1 MSCDRYSYQVMD
13 FRVYFSDYNHFSR
26 QQFPVSKD
34 ENKCFKQFSIRR
46 VYSALSDIYL
56 VYYFVAIIVFKQ
68 IRDIDPIVAINDTDP
83 TSGRHFVNV
92 SCLRHWPNVD
102 HLRCWSNIRSTLGQV
117 SLPPIT
123 SSVASSLHM
132 FLLFYFFVLSLC
144 SGSDLLYRHISVAY
158 NPLKRN
164 VYFTFYAANLF
175 VDTFHSFEA
184 GNASVI
190 YSSKLQKKYPSV
202 KINYLINW
210 ASIRNYFIGFR
221 FFSDKTKVNKVPL
234 ECLLIDN
241 LINNGF
247 WKVSIFVNIIFFRHL
262 KLEMA

>member
-34 ENKCFKQFSIRR
+34 ENKCFKQFRIRR
-46 VYSALSDIYL
+46 VYFALSDIYL
-56 VYYFVAIIVFKQ
+56 VYYFVAIIVFQQ
-68 IRDIDPIVAINDTDP
+68 IRDIDPMLAINDTDP

-123 SSVASSLHM
+123 SSVASSLHIAM
-132 FLLFYFFVLSLC
+132 NYTNQWRSLPSQRQFFVLSLC

-164 VYFTFYAANLF
+164 VYFTYYAAKLF

-184 GNASVI
+184 GDASVI
-190 YSSKLQKKYPSV
+190 YSFKLQKKIPISE
-202 KINYLINW
+202 N
-210 ASIRNYFIGFR
+210 
-221 FFSDKTKVNKVPL
+221 
-234 ECLLIDN
+234 
-241 LINNGF
+241 
-247 WKVSIFVNIIFFRHL
+247 
-262 KLEMA
+262 

>member
-1 MSCDRYSYQVMD
+1 MFQTIQHQKGLLCFVWYISCVLFCRHYCFQADTRYWPNVGHQ
-13 FRVYFSDYNHFSR
+13 RHWPN
-26 QQFPVSKD
+26 
-34 ENKCFKQFSIRR
+34 IR
-46 VYSALSDIYL
+46 
-56 VYYFVAIIVFKQ
+56 
-68 IRDIDPIVAINDTDP
+68 P
-83 TSGRHFVNV
+83 TFCV

-132 FLLFYFFVLSLC
+132 FLFFYFFVLSLC

-158 NPLKRN
+158 NPLQRN

-247 WKVSIFVNIIFFRHL
+247 WKVSIFVNIIFFAIWSWKWRKDVL
-262 KLEMA
+262 LQREKNMLQTI